1 MTMGGR
7 SETNSECN
15 SLTSSDDK
23 QRAKKLTG
31 KTNGDKKPETN
42 EPSLLTYT
50 SDENVH
56 YEPGGR
62 RRCIHG

>member
-7 SETNSECN
+7 SETSSECN
-15 SLTSSDDK
+15 SLTNSDDK

-31 KTNGDKKPETN
+31 KTNGDKKSEAS

-50 SDENVH
+50 SDENVL